1 MKIGEIAEIRTGYSF
16 REAIVA
22 SENGDLPVIQ
32 FKDVGEIAVS
42 STKDCVYISSEKI
55 KSSHFLKFNDV
66 LLSNRGNYKSSVFK
80 CHENCIASGV
90 FFVLTLK
97 NNEFLPEFV
106 ATYLNSSAGQKK
118 LLSRQNKSGLKAIIR
133 SELEQV
139 ELPNI
144 PLEKQKQIVEFFS
157 LYQKEVEIIEKIQ
170 QNKKKLVDFII
181 SKEFKE

>member
-1 MKIGEIAEIRTGYSF
+1 M
-16 REAIVA
+16 
-22 SENGDLPVIQ
+22 
-32 FKDVGEIAVS
+32 
-42 STKDCVYISSEKI
+42 
-55 KSSHFLKFNDV
+55 
-66 LLSNRGNYKSSVFK
+66 FK

-144 PLEKQKQIVEFFS
+144 PLNLEGVLASVLIKDRDEESKRVSLRTKDAIDVSEVAQKFS
-157 LYQKEVEIIEKIQ
+157 GGGHKSAAACIISGDIEQKLKNLIDTIIEKLGE
-170 QNKKKLVDFII
+170 KDV
-181 SKEFKE
+181 